1 MTGND
6 FAERREI
13 YCNNTIRQNGL
24 VKSLFPPWAYDCPWA
39 CEVGGLGEIRIAK
52 SLCTVKKD
60 F

>member
-24 VKSLFPPWAYDCPWA
+24 VNPFSLR
-39 CEVGGLGEIRIAK
+39 GLMIVLGHARW
-52 SLCTVKKD
+52 VD
-60 F
+60 